1 MSIEKD
7 TEEQIFDAARKLF
20 ERKGYAG
27 TRMQD
32 IADEADINK
41 SMLHYYYRSKDK
53 LFQKVFREGMR
64 RFFPILYK
72 VMESEQD
79 LDSKIESIV
88 ETYYTVLKNDPYLPS
103 FVLHEM
109 NQNPERF
116 RNFVRSEGITMSER
130 FKKQIEDEV
139 EAGNIRPVDAD
150 QFIVNIIGLC
160 VFPFISRTL
169 IGTVFDMD
177 ARQFDQFLERRK
189 KTLSTFIINAVQ

>member
-7 TEEQIFDAARKLF
+7 TEDLIFEAARKVF
-20 ERKGYAG
+20 KQKGYAG
-27 TRMQD
+27 ARMQD

-53 LFQKVFREGMR
+53 LFQKVYREGMR
-64 RFFPILYK
+64 RFFPMLYK

-79 LDSKIESIV
+79 LTSKIKSIV
-88 ETYYTVLKNDPYLPS
+88 ETYYTFFKNDPYLPS

-109 NQNPERF
+109 NQNPDRF
-116 RNFVRSEGITMSER
+116 RNFIRSEGFKMSGR
-130 FKKQIEDEV
+130 FIKQIEDEV
-139 EAGNIRPVDAD
+139 EAGNIQPIDAD

-169 IGTVFDMD
+169 IETVFDMD
-177 ARQFDQFLERRK
+177 TGQFDQFLERRK
-189 KTLSTFIINAVQ
+189 ENLSTFILNAVQ